1 MRLNVKQNLLTS
13 MSLSATIKLETSNSL
28 NWKPVIRL
36 TKVSKRKMLPK
47 NKTELQLM
55 DKS

>member
-13 MSLSATIKLETSNSL
+13 MSLSATIKLETLNSL